1 MSPMP
6 SLSSRS
12 APFIVPE
19 ELFQHCIFP
28 VLPVVVTG
36 IIILY
41 QDAFSVAETIVVV
54 PAGFTCFVFHSLT
67 PIYSK

>member
-1 MSPMP
+1 VSPVL

-19 ELFQHCIFP
+19 ELFQHRIFP
-28 VLPVVVTG
+28 VLPVVITG

-54 PAGFTCFVFHSLT
+54 PAGFTCFIFHSL
-67 PIYSK
+67 PPDYK